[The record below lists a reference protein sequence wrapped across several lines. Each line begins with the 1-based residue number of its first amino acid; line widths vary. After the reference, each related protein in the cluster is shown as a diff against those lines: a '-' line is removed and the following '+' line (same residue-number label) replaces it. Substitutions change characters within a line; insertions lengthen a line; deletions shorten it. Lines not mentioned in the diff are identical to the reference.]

1 MTTKKMI
8 VETTTGDTTILMSEV
23 VAMTKTET
31 YGIVDITTI
40 YMALCTTMKAPCA
53 LVLTASICTDSVPG
67 CSW

>member
-31 YGIVDITTI
+31 YGIVDIHMRSGTI
-40 YMALCTTMKAPCA
+40 F
-53 LVLTASICTDSVPG
+53 TARMCKEVEA
-67 CSW
+67 WLEE